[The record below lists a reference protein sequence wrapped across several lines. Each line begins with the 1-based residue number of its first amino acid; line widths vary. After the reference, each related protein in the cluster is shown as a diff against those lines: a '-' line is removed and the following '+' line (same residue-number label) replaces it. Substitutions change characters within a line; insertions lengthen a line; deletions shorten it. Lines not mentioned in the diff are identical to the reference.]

1 MENNEQ
7 TGKRNRSSWAIWIL
21 IGALAIGNIVALW
34 QSGET
39 KKQLAALN
47 QSVETRLMHLNEQ
60 ADAFSLESD
69 ARALELKAELEDA
82 RRVAA
87 SAAGEAK
94 IRAEQ
99 MAKRLAAEY
108 KKRQEELSA
117 EIGTVKESA
126 TAANERVSAML
137 TDVDSVRGNVAQ
149 TQSDVRETRSDLE
162 STRADLRSVRGD
174 LGVQSG
180 LIATN
185 AKELAALREL
195 GERHYIEFDISKK
208 GEPVKLGN
216 VSVILRKTYP
226 KRSKFTMDIVAD
238 DKRVE
243 KKDKT
248 INEPVQF
255 YVSGHRQPYELVV
268 NDVRKDAVVGY
279 LSVPKVLRAEAR

>member
-7 TGKRNRSSWAIWIL
+7 TGKSNRSSWAIWIL

-60 ADAFSLESD
+60 ADAFSLEAD
-69 ARALELKAELEDA
+69 ARASELKAELEEA

-99 MAKRLAAEY
+99 IAKRLAAEY

-162 STRADLRSVRGD
+162 ATRADLRSVRGD

-255 YVSGHRQPYELVV
+255 YVAGHRQPYELVV
-268 NDVRKDAVVGY
+268 NEVRKDAILGY

>member
-7 TGKRNRSSWAIWIL
+7 TGKTNRSGWAIWML

-60 ADAFSLESD
+60 ADAFSLEAD
-69 ARALELKAELEDA
+69 ARASELKAELEEA

-137 TDVDSVRGNVAQ
+137 TDVDTVRGNVAQ

-162 STRADLRSVRGD
+162 ATRADLRSVRGD
-174 LGVQSG
+174 LGIQSG

-268 NDVRKDAVVGY
+268 NEVQKDAVIGY

>member
-1 MENNEQ
+1 MESNEQ
-7 TGKRNRSSWAIWIL
+7 TGKTNRSGWAIWML

-60 ADAFSLESD
+60 ADAFSLEAD
-69 ARALELKAELEDA
+69 ARASELKAELEEA

-137 TDVDSVRGNVAQ
+137 TDVDTVRGNVAQ

-162 STRADLRSVRGD
+162 ATRADLRSVRGD
-174 LGVQSG
+174 LGIQSG

-268 NDVRKDAVVGY
+268 NEVQKDAVIGY